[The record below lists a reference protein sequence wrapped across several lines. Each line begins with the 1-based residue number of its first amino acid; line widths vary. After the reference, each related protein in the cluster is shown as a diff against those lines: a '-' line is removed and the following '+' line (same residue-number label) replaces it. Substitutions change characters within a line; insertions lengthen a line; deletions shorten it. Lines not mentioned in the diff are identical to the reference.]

1 MKICTRCKNMV
12 QDNEEFCG
20 RCGGR
25 NFTIQGQGQNQPMQ
39 GQRPQQGQP
48 MRPQQGQQM
57 QRPQQGQQMR
67 PQQPQQRPMQGQ
79 GQQRPMQ
86 GQQQGQ
92 FMRPQQ
98 GQQRPMQNQQMQRPQ
113 QQMPNQNMSFDN
125 GYEQGQM
132 QQDFGQGF
140 DNNAFPDQPAPKKG
154 LFGKKNKQPKA
165 SKQPVQNN
173 TNNGFEAEFST
184 NNFGPTIQPVI
195 EDGSSVA
202 DWLKTMLIL
211 LIPVYGLIKY
221 FMGMKDMTLP
231 AYKRN
236 YYKAFLIYFVACI
249 VISIVLS
256 IVFGAI
262 AGMAMSSMLG

>member
-25 NFTIQGQGQNQPMQ
+25 NFTVQGQGQAMQ

-57 QRPQQGQQMR
+57 QRPQQPMQGQNQQMR
-67 PQQPQQRPMQGQ
+67 QQQRPMQGQ
-79 GQQRPMQ
+79 GQQRT
-86 GQQQGQ
+86 QQPIQ
-92 FMRPQQ
+92 
-98 GQQRPMQNQQMQRPQ
+98 
-113 QQMPNQNMSFDN
+113 NQNMGFDN
-125 GYEQGQM
+125 GYGQGQM
-132 QQDFGQGF
+132 QQDFGQNF

-154 LFGKKNKQPKA
+154 LFGKKNKQPK
-165 SKQPVQNN
+165 PNVQQAPNN

-184 NNFGPTIQPVI
+184 NNFGPTVQPII

-202 DWLKTMLIL
+202 DWIKTMLVFI
-211 LIPVYGLIKY
+211 IPIYGLLRY
-221 FMGMKDMTLP
+221 FKGMKDMTLP

-249 VISIVLS
+249 VISLVMS
-256 IVFGAI
+256 IVFGAL
-262 AGMAMSSMLG
+262 AGMAVSSMLG